1 MRPRAGLRPFA
12 ICLFASVLACQSSEH
27 FRIKRNQ
34 SGSWKVT
41 KFHLLPTETPPG
53 LSGLSRVSE
62 EQLVSVAE
70 RNNVLLQILSST
82 RSETLQIKSVG
93 IPEIPQGLDLE
104 AIAILT
110 STSAW
115 IGTEAKTPYR
125 ASDTLFKVSLQGAKA
140 KVTEELQMPYAQF
153 SRMPKTLN
161 RSNRGIEG
169 VCVSND
175 KLIVATELPYT
186 LDNQRLAAFSAYSFA
201 SQTWVPFYV
210 SLLSK
215 TGKISGISCVNNM
228 NDNQQVLF
236 AIERHYGV
244 AQIIK
249 ITVPRKL
256 KKEQTLQAERIVDL
270 SLLFDKIPNLEG
282 IVAHSDDSV
291 TLISDNQ
298 SASVNGRAVLLTLN
312 RIE

>member
-1 MRPRAGLRPFA
+1 M
-12 ICLFASVLACQSSEH
+12 
-27 FRIKRNQ
+27 N
-34 SGSWKVT
+34 
-41 KFHLLPTETPPG
+41 
-53 LSGLSRVSE
+53 
-62 EQLVSVAE
+62 
-70 RNNVLLQILSST
+70 
-82 RSETLQIKSVG
+82 
-93 IPEIPQGLDLE
+93 
-104 AIAILT
+104 
-110 STSAW
+110 
-115 IGTEAKTPYR
+115 Y
-125 ASDTLFKVSLQGAKA
+125 
-140 KVTEELQMPYAQF
+140 
-153 SRMPKTLN
+153 
-161 RSNRGIEG
+161 
-169 VCVSND
+169 
-175 KLIVATELPYT
+175 
-186 LDNQRLAAFSAYSFA
+186 
-201 SQTWVPFYV
+201 
-210 SLLSK
+210 
-215 TGKISGISCVNNM
+215 M